1 MLGLDCFADDFHQ
14 IFKDYVIPKFQKLGK
29 GGRFLINVMRILY
42 S

>member
-14 IFKDYVIPKFQKLGK
+14 TFKDYDIPKFQKLGK
-29 GGRFLINVMRILY
+29 GGQFLINFMRILY